1 MWVGGAGGEGGMGIE
16 LRTTNYEQVHR
27 YTGMLCG
34 GRIAGLNECVLE
46 VNHGIHGYVIKLLLV
61 GTFVYYV

>member
-16 LRTTNYEQVHR
+16 LRR

-34 GRIAGLNECVLE
+34 GSIAGLNECVLE
-46 VNHGIHGYVIKLLLV
+46 VNHGIQRVVPTVQVVELL
-61 GTFVYYV
+61 